1 MKRTALVLSA
11 STIFFA
17 TACKEQALERPAP
30 TTPVAAQPAPP
41 SQAGDAGSRANTRPL
56 SMMER
61 HAIWKAKKEA
71 EEKVFAEERAR
82 LLNLDKSKL
91 PKHLS
96 LVAFE
101 QKTRE
106 ALDDAASKLNGKFDG
121 ADQLKKLALSQQKA
135 IESQTDS
142 LRAMDPQGGNS
153 AIAGDHD
160 VILQLLANDYPAA
173 ILTFFQ
179 GKTQPLAEVRAELD
193 KREKRIHE
201 WLEEVKNSK

>member
-1 MKRTALVLSA
+1 MKRTALFLSA
-11 STIFFA
+11 SAVVFA
-17 TACKEQALERPAP
+17 AACKEQAPERPVP
-30 TTPVAAQPAPP
+30 PTPVAAKPAPP
-41 SQAGDAGSRANTRPL
+41 SRSVDAGSRADTRPL

-82 LLNLDKSKL
+82 LLNFDKSKL
-91 PKHLS
+91 PKHLA

-106 ALDDAASKLNGKFDG
+106 ALDGAASKLNGKFDA
-121 ADQLKKLALSQQKA
+121 ADQLKKLAVSQQKA
-135 IESQTDS
+135 IESQSDS

-179 GKTQPLAEVRAELD
+179 GRTQPLGEVRAELD

-201 WLEEVKNSK
+201 WLEEVKNRK

>member
-1 MKRTALVLSA
+1 MKRTALFLSA
-11 STIFFA
+11 SAIVFA

-30 TTPVAAQPAPP
+30 PTPVAVKPAPVDVGAKP
-41 SQAGDAGSRANTRPL
+41 DTRPL

-71 EEKVFAEERAR
+71 EEKAFAEERAR

-91 PKHLS
+91 PKHLA

-121 ADQLKKLALSQQKA
+121 ADQLKKLAVSQQKA

-142 LRAMDPQGGNS
+142 LRAMDPQGGTS